1 MAMSIFW
8 ICILIISIVFGIFRN
23 NSASVGAAALLG
35 AQRGIELALSISGA
49 ICLWSGLARLME
61 ASGLSER
68 LTKFLRPL
76 LKRLFPQASRD
87 DAASHD
93 LCGNLTANLL
103 GLGNAATP
111 MGIAAVR
118 RMQVLSGTDRATDE
132 MCRLIVLNTA
142 SVQLLPST
150 VAAVR
155 ASLGAAQ
162 PLDVLPAIWISSLFS
177 VFCGLTAARLLQTRW
192 KD

>member
-1 MAMSIFW
+1 MQMSIFW
-8 ICILIISIVFGIFRN
+8 VIILAISIVFGIFLHHTD
-23 NSASVGAAALLG
+23 SVGTAALLG

-49 ICLWSGLARLME
+49 ICLWSGLARLTE
-61 ASGLSER
+61 ASGLSEK
-68 LTKFLRPL
+68 LTKFLRPV

-87 DAASHD
+87 PAASHD
-93 LCGNLTANLL
+93 ICGNLTANLL

-118 RMQVLSGTDRATDE
+118 RMRILSGTDRATDE

-155 ASLGAAQ
+155 ASLGAAR
-162 PLDVLPAIWISSLFS
+162 PLDILPAVWVSSLFS
-177 VFCGLTAARLLQTRW
+177 VFCGLAAARLLQARW